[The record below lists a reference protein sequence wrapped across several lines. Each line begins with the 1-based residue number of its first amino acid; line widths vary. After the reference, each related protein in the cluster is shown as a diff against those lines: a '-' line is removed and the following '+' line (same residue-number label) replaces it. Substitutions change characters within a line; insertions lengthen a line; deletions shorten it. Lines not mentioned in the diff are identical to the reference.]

1 MKPLS
6 LGSLAAREMMVVNLL
21 ADGLGMSS
29 DKTDYE
35 LEPRFQFPVGAAATN
50 LTEFNAYQRF
60 FNAIKKLLEVFS
72 SAFRT
77 FDGEIECMA
86 RRGNEASWIRLTTS
100 LSRCR
105 WLHGSGGM
113 GNGSSATKLQAP
125 PHAFPEGLKGRN
137 DA

>member
-86 RRGNEASWIRLTTS
+86 RRGNE
-100 LSRCR
+100 
-105 WLHGSGGM
+105 
-113 GNGSSATKLQAP
+113 
-125 PHAFPEGLKGRN
+125 GLL
-137 DA
+137 DSIDY